1 VAKLEAVVSGD
12 GFGPGRKAE
21 IVKDGIHEV
30 AGAVASERAA
40 GAVRSVGAGRE
51 AQDED
56 AGAGISEAGN
66 RASPVGLVEIGAA
79 FGLADTLAVFTE
91 PRAEVAGDD
100 RFANLLEERRRTLAV
115 GGGHCI
121 Q

>member
-1 VAKLEAVVSGD
+1 MVELEAVVAVGGAGLVGQAEVVED
-12 GFGPGRKAE
+12 G
-21 IVKDGIHEV
+21 VHEV
-30 AGAVASERAA
+30 SGAVASERAA